1 MFSFLKKIFGLPK
14 QYSNASEVLKEN
26 DSVEVLDTQHSN
38 LITLENENRSN
49 QWVSID
55 ATEPD
60 LNELLWQLRSYDGYM
75 RQSALERLKDCYQN
89 ELFPAL
95 LFRLSDY
102 VPINQKLAAAHF
114 QRWSERP
121 EFSQLCVDY
130 FLEIAAIQQRVRT
143 VPEIENLLLNTVAE
157 NKDYLQHTVIS
168 EQGQLPRVL
177 LNYIEKHQWI
187 EHAKLLEL
195 SKAAKDQIVR
205 KFWLDHIA
213 QNESDPKLL
222 FELKHSQFRDV
233 QYYLFEVLFQR
244 KILNTDDII
253 ELWHSCFL
261 SVMDYA
267 YFALRQ
273 QNFDFENYFNKHPI
287 TLLSSQQAKIRAYQW
302 VLFKGEQAQ
311 FFEIIEKIEIISIAN
326 ALVLFALKQ
335 NFIQLYQYLDYFT
348 LTQQK
353 LLPHQFFKAK
363 AYSATQPTLG
373 ELEQYL
379 QLTTA
384 DISFEQRLNLT
395 QNYDLWDQVYWF
407 VTQQKYVQTE
417 EEQQNFDD
425 QVKYRLQFLHYRIY
439 PPRWTVVQKDEMKQH
454 LPIFAQ
460 KYPEILNEMDI
471 KKMLDKYFS

>member
-1 MFSFLKKIFGLPK
+1 MFKFLKKIFFSSELYINTAEILAER
-14 QYSNASEVLKEN
+14 QALEQTRISNIPQPEPEIVDIPFIKKS
-26 DSVEVLDTQHSN
+26 LD
-38 LITLENENRSN
+38 
-49 QWVSID
+49 
-55 ATEPD
+55 
-60 LNELLWQLRSYDGYM
+60 ELLQSLRYYDGYA
-75 RQSALERLKDCYQN
+75 RQRTLEHLKDCYEQ

-102 VPINQKLAAAHF
+102 VEINRELAAQHI
-114 QRWSERP
+114 QRWSQRP
-121 EFSQLCVDY
+121 EFAQLCIDH
-130 FLEIAAIQQRVRT
+130 FLQIAAVQQRVRT

-157 NKDYLQHTVIS
+157 NKDYLQRTVIF
-168 EQGQLPRVL
+168 EQGQLPRIL
-177 LNYIEKHQWI
+177 LNYIVEHQWI
-187 EHAKLLEL
+187 KQEQLLEL
-195 SKAAKDQIVR
+195 SKIAKDQIVR

-213 QNESDPKLL
+213 QNESDQTLL
-222 FELKHSQFRDV
+222 FELKRSQFRDV
-233 QYYLFEVLFQR
+233 QYYLFDVLYQR

-253 ELWHSCFL
+253 ELWHSRFL

-273 QNFDFENYFNKHPI
+273 QNFNFKNYFNQYPI
-287 TLLSSQQAKIRAYQW
+287 ELLSPQQVKIRAYHW

-311 FFEIIEKIEIISIAN
+311 FFEIIEKIEIKTIAN

-335 NFIQLYQYLDYFT
+335 KFIQLYQYLDYFT

-363 AYSATQPTLG
+363 AYSTTQPTLD

-425 QVKYRLQFLHYRIY
+425 QVKYRLPLLHYRIY

-454 LPIFAQ
+454 LPIFAK

>member
-1 MFSFLKKIFGLPK
+1 MFKFLKKIFCSSEPYINTAEILAER
-14 QYSNASEVLKEN
+14 QAFEQTHISNIPQPEPEIADIPFIRKS
-26 DSVEVLDTQHSN
+26 LDE
-38 LITLENENRSN
+38 LI
-49 QWVSID
+49 W
-55 ATEPD
+55 
-60 LNELLWQLRSYDGYM
+60 LLRDYDGYA
-75 RQSALERLKDCYQN
+75 RQRTLEHLKDCYEQ

-102 VPINQKLAAAHF
+102 IEINRELAAQHF
-114 QRWSERP
+114 QRWSQRP
-121 EFSQLCVDY
+121 EFTQLCIDH
-130 FLEIAAIQQRVRT
+130 FLQIAAVQQRVRT
-143 VPEIENLLLNTVAE
+143 VPEIENLLLNTVAK
-157 NKDYLQHTVIS
+157 NKDYLQHTVSS

-177 LNYIEKHQWI
+177 LTYIVEHQWI
-187 EHAKLLEL
+187 EQEQLLEL
-195 SKAAKDQIVR
+195 SKVAKDQIVR
-205 KFWLDHIA
+205 KFWLDHII
-213 QNESDPKLL
+213 QNESAQKLL
-222 FELKHSQFRDV
+222 FELKYSQFRDV
-233 QYYLFEVLFQR
+233 QYHLFDVLYQR
-244 KILNTDDII
+244 KILNTDDILD
-253 ELWHSCFL
+253 LWHSRFL

-273 QNFDFENYFNKHPI
+273 QNFDFENYFNHHPI
-287 TLLSSQQAKIRAYQW
+287 KLLSSQQAKIRAYQW

-353 LLPHQFFKAK
+353 LLSHQFFKAK
-363 AYSATQPTLG
+363 AYSTTQPTLD

-384 DISFEQRLNLT
+384 DISFEHRLNLT

-460 KYPEILNEMDI
+460 KYPEIFNEMDI

>member
-1 MFSFLKKIFGLPK
+1 M
-14 QYSNASEVLKEN
+14 
-26 DSVEVLDTQHSN
+26 
-38 LITLENENRSN
+38 
-49 QWVSID
+49 
-55 ATEPD
+55 
-60 LNELLWQLRSYDGYM
+60 
-75 RQSALERLKDCYQN
+75 
-89 ELFPAL
+89 
-95 LFRLSDY
+95 
-102 VPINQKLAAAHF
+102 
-114 QRWSERP
+114 
-121 EFSQLCVDY
+121 
-130 FLEIAAIQQRVRT
+130 
-143 VPEIENLLLNTVAE
+143 
-157 NKDYLQHTVIS
+157 QHTVSS

-177 LNYIEKHQWI
+177 LNYIVEHQWI
-187 EHAKLLEL
+187 EQEQLLEL
-195 SKAAKDQIVR
+195 SKVAKDQIVR
-205 KFWLDHIA
+205 KFWLDHIT

-233 QYYLFEVLFQR
+233 QYHLFEVLFQR

-287 TLLSSQQAKIRAYQW
+287 TLLSSQQMKIRAYQW

-363 AYSATQPTLG
+363 VYSATQPTLG

-379 QLTTA
+379 QLTKV
-384 DISFEQRLNLT
+384 DISFEHILNLT

-425 QVKYRLQFLHYRIY
+425 QVKYRLQFLHYRI
-439 PPRWTVVQKDEMKQH
+439 WWC
-454 LPIFAQ
+454 
-460 KYPEILNEMDI
+460 I
-471 KKMLDKYFS
+471 KKYAKKKQVEF

>member
-1 MFSFLKKIFGLPK
+1 MLKFLKKIFCL
-14 QYSNASEVLKEN
+14 SEPYINTAKILAERQAFEQTRI
-26 DSVEVLDTQHSN
+26 SHIPQP
-38 LITLENENRSN
+38 
-49 QWVSID
+49 
-55 ATEPD
+55 EPEIAD
-60 LNELLWQLRSYDGYM
+60 IPFIRKSFNELLQSLRYYDGYA
-75 RQSALERLKDCYQN
+75 RQRTLEDLKGCYEQ

-102 VPINQKLAAAHF
+102 VPINQKLAAEHL
-114 QRWSERP
+114 QCWSQRP
-121 EFSQLCVDY
+121 EFAQLCIDH
-130 FLEIAAIQQRVRT
+130 FLQIAAVQQRVRT

-157 NKDYLQHTVIS
+157 NKDYLQRTVIS

-177 LNYIEKHQWI
+177 LNYIVEHQWI
-187 EHAKLLEL
+187 EQEQLLEL
-195 SKAAKDQIVR
+195 SKVAKDQIVR
-205 KFWLDHIA
+205 KFWLDHIT

-233 QYYLFEVLFQR
+233 QYHLFEVLFQR

-253 ELWHSCFL
+253 ELWHSRFL

-273 QNFDFENYFNKHPI
+273 QNFDFTNYFNQHPI
-287 TLLSSQQAKIRAYQW
+287 ELINPQQAKIRAYQW
-302 VLFKGEQAQ
+302 VLFKGEQSQ
-311 FFEIIEKIEIISIAN
+311 FFEIIERIEIIPIAN

-335 NFIQLYQYLDYFT
+335 KFIQLYQYLDYFA
-348 LTQQK
+348 LTQQR

-379 QLTTA
+379 QLTKV
-384 DISFEQRLNLT
+384 DISFEHRLNLT

-460 KYPEILNEMDI
+460 KYPEIFNEMDI

>member
-1 MFSFLKKIFGLPK
+1 MMAYAR
-14 QYSNASEVLKEN
+14 QR
-26 DSVEVLDTQHSN
+26 
-38 LITLENENRSN
+38 TLEH
-49 QWVSID
+49 
-55 ATEPD
+55 
-60 LNELLWQLRSYDGYM
+60 
-75 RQSALERLKDCYQN
+75 LKDCYEH
-89 ELFPAL
+89 ELFSAL

-102 VPINQKLAAAHF
+102 VEINRELAAQHI
-114 QRWSERP
+114 QCWSQRP
-121 EFSQLCVDY
+121 EFAQLCIDH
-130 FLEIAAIQQRVRT
+130 FLQIAAVQQRVRT
-143 VPEIENLLLNTVAE
+143 VSEIENLLLNTVAE
-157 NKDYLQHTVIS
+157 NKDYLQRTVIS

-177 LNYIEKHQWI
+177 LNYIVEHQWI
-187 EHAKLLEL
+187 EQEQLLEL
-195 SKAAKDQIVR
+195 SKVAKDQIVR
-205 KFWLDHIA
+205 KFWLDHIT

-233 QYYLFEVLFQR
+233 QYHLFEVLFQR

-253 ELWHSCFL
+253 ELWHSRFL

-267 YFALRQ
+267 YFALRR
-273 QNFDFENYFNKHPI
+273 QNFNFTNYFNQHPI
-287 TLLSSQQAKIRAYQW
+287 ELLNPQQAKIRAYQW
-302 VLFKGEQAQ
+302 VLFKGEQSQ
-311 FFEIIEKIEIISIAN
+311 FFEIIKKIEVISIAN

-363 AYSATQPTLG
+363 AYSTTQPTLD

-439 PPRWTVVQKDEMKQH
+439 SPRWTVVQKDEMKQH

-460 KYPEILNEMDI
+460 KYPEIFNEMDI